1 MTPDYDIT
9 IIGGGL
15 AGLSLAAALAPLPLS
30 VLMVESRPPLTDLA
44 ALDERSLALGFGSR
58 LIYGGIG
65 IWDEIA
71 ASTTPIET
79 VHVSEQERLGAT
91 RLRADEVG
99 AAALGHVVTLRALTE
114 ALERRVADL
123 ANITRWHETRLTG
136 IDTNGEKA
144 TLTLENHDGKQSV
157 TTALL
162 VGADGGASSSRR
174 LLGIGSRVEDYG
186 QTAVIAN
193 VTTAQGH
200 GNVAFERF
208 TRSGPMALLPLAG
221 GRSALVWSLPPQHA
235 ERIMALDDDA
245 FLAELPR
252 HFGHRLGRFTA
263 TGPREAF
270 PLKMTLAD
278 KLTAPRGLLLGNAA
292 HALHPIA
299 GQGLNLGLRDVAV
312 LAELLARF
320 DDPGDEML
328 LATYQQWRAPDIAAT
343 AKASDGLLRLFT
355 NPWPPLAH
363 LRGAGLIALD
373 RLPPL
378 KRRLARLG
386 MGFRHPLQGPLFH
399 GRALTPQYPVQEG
412 IR

>member
-1 MTPDYDIT
+1 MSIDHDIT

-15 AGLSLAAALAPLPLS
+15 AGLSLAAALAPLSRS
-30 VLMVESRPPLTDLA
+30 VLLVDSRPPTTDPA

-65 IWDEIA
+65 VWDEIA
-71 ASTTPIET
+71 SHATPIET
-79 VHVSEQERLGAT
+79 IHVSEQGRLGAT
-91 RLRADEVG
+91 RLHASDGG
-99 AAALGHVVTLRALTE
+99 AAALGYVVTLRALTE
-114 ALERRVADL
+114 ALERRVATAGNL
-123 ANITRWHETRLTG
+123 TRWHRTRLTG
-136 IDTNGEKA
+136 IESDGA
-144 TLTLENHDGKQSV
+144 RVTLTLEDERQESLRV

-174 LLGIGSRVEDYG
+174 LLGIGEQVEPYG
-186 QTAVIAN
+186 QTAVVAN
-193 VTTAQGH
+193 VTSSRGH
-200 GNVAFERF
+200 DNTAFERF
-208 TRSGPMALLPLAG
+208 TRSGPMALLPLADD
-221 GRSALVWSLPPQHA
+221 RSALVWSLPPQTA
-235 ERIMALDDDA
+235 ERILALDDDA

-263 TGPREAF
+263 SGPREGF
-270 PLKMTLAD
+270 PLKMTLARR
-278 KLTAPRGLLLGNAA
+278 LTAQRALLLGNAA

-312 LAELLARF
+312 LAELLRRF

-328 LATYQQWRAPDIAAT
+328 LAIYRQRRATDIAAT
-343 AKASDGLLRLFT
+343 ARASDGLLRLFD

-363 LRGAGLIALD
+363 LRAAGLIALD

-386 MGFRHPLQGPLFH
+386 MGFRRGLQDPIFHGHPLNGKAP
-399 GRALTPQYPVQEG
+399 
-412 IR
+412 